1 MSTIKNVAGTT
12 AALQANGV
20 KPYSEGTKKLQQ
32 ELNKHIEQ
40 GHISGPRLREDGK
53 EGPKTRAKMHE
64 LQNFTKAQQCETTA
78 VVPAKPTSVTKQPTK
93 PLATDKN
100 ETKYPTVGEYVDGQ
114 IKKVGQELKEDAQV
128 AAVTAIAAPVVAVIE
143 ARHLNQARERIAKL
157 PMDPDGKWKQ
167 EAGKIFA
174 EEQAA
179 AKKEILAI
187 PGKVADGVQ
196 DAAVAV
202 KDGVVDAAVTV
213 KEGVSDAADAVA
225 DGIQDGAVA
234 LADGVIAVG
243 DTVVKA
249 GKAIGNAADAF
260 GDKITEMT
268 HDLKDDAQVI
278 AVTAIAPIPAAVIQ
292 GKHLEQARERI
303 AALPMDPEGKW
314 KKEASK
320 ILAQEQAEAKA
331 EIIALPGKVVDGVAD
346 FAGDVKDAALYVAED
361 VRRDVVRTGQ
371 TIVKGYK
378 IAEFAVEEAVHDV
391 KDAVDDTAKGL
402 KSAALYVAEDV
413 RRDVKEAR
421 QDVGGFFQR
430 VGKWISGD

>member
-1 MSTIKNVAGTT
+1 MSTIKNVAGTN

-32 ELNKHIEQ
+32 ELNHHIDQ
-40 GHISGPRLREDGK
+40 GHISGPKLREDGK

-64 LQNFTKAQQCETTA
+64 LQNYMKAQQCETGTA
-78 VVPAKPTSVTKQPTK
+78 VVPLKPTPVPVAPKPPTGALAPKQPTK
-93 PLATDKN
+93 PLPADTN

-187 PGKVADGVQ
+187 PGKVADGVVDAAEAVADGVH

-202 KDGVVDAAVTV
+202 KDGVVDAADAVADGVHDAAVAV
-213 KEGVSDAADAVA
+213 KEGVSDAVEAV
-225 DGIQDGAVA
+225 
-234 LADGVIAVG
+234 
-243 DTVVKA
+243 
-249 GKAIGNAADAF
+249 GNAADAF
-260 GDKITEMT
+260 GDKISDMA

-278 AVTAIAPIPAAVIQ
+278 AVTAIAPIPAAIIQ
-292 GKHLEQARERI
+292 GKHIEQARERI

-314 KKEASK
+314 KLEAKK
-320 ILAQEQAEAKA
+320 IIAQEQAEAKA
-331 EIIALPGKVVDGVAD
+331 EIIALPGKVVDGVVDGAV
-346 FAGDVKDAALYVAED
+346 AVKD
-361 VRRDVVRTGQ
+361 DVVHAAETVADGVSDAAHAVGD
-371 TIVKGYK
+371 TVVKGYK
-378 IAEFAVEEAVHDV
+378 IAEFAVEEAVDDV
-391 KDAVDDTAKGL
+391 KDFANDVADDINKG
-402 KSAALYVAEDV
+402 
-413 RRDVKEAR
+413 VKEAR
-421 QDVGGFFQR
+421 KDVGGFFQR